1 MQAPTRRSLM
11 HLGLSGLQAQAHGKR
26 VHAPTAT
33 DRSLT
38 ARSSAPVSA
47 LPPARVQLSRN
58 APWVPRVQ
66 LQPGASAIRFERR
79 WDYPQSLR
87 LTRHTQSSKSPTPPT
102 SALPLNH
109 MWEQPISARSQP
121 WMDSCLYNQAPTRS
135 RRSESPPPL
144 VKSLLYTPTLYPHLE
159 PELSPL
165 IPSPLPC
172 WPHERLGSRTKHT
185 AKAQPIHVRCQHV

>member
-66 LQPGASAIRFERR
+66 LQPGASAIRF
-79 WDYPQSLR
+79 SHTLR
-87 LTRHTQSSKSPTPPT
+87 AQMGLSAVTPAHPTHTVIQVSHAANIGTPVESHVGT
-102 SALPLNH
+102 AHQRALSA
-109 MWEQPISARSQP
+109 
-121 WMDSCLYNQAPTRS
+121 MDGQ
-135 RRSESPPPL
+135 
-144 VKSLLYTPTLYPHLE
+144 
-159 PELSPL
+159 
-165 IPSPLPC
+165 
-172 WPHERLGSRTKHT
+172 
-185 AKAQPIHVRCQHV
+185 